1 MLRDIRS
8 KNRPRR
14 IGHASA
20 RVKIALAGLLALA
33 ALPAAGEDGDWV
45 GRSYESALQRF
56 AGGQTDTAF
65 DLLRDIENR
74 QTEAGKGE
82 ELLAAERRVIADL
95 GERDVQAL
103 AGIVL
108 LHHDAFLRYRKA
120 QRLRLAAHAL
130 RVVIETTASP
140 QMRAAPPPIKRVA
153 SLALTSL
160 AGTAVQLNP
169 PDAAELLRRAIDLDP
184 LDAGALL
191 AVGAIYEK
199 YGNYGEAVG
208 ALKRRVAIDPS
219 AEARLRLAV
228 NLRRTGDTAG
238 AETLLAALAASTE
251 PADEWTEILAGQEL
265 ASLLG
270 DLGRTADAVALLRQA
285 VERHPLDG
293 TLRIQ
298 LSLML
303 EKSGHPGDALAAAE
317 GAARLVDAG
326 AAAPLNPRVLY
337 NRWPQHAFADAAAEM
352 REGVE
357 PQLERLAQALGIARG
372 AGG

>member
-1 MLRDIRS
+1 MLRDIRP

-20 RVKIALAGLLALA
+20 RVKSALAGLLLFA
-33 ALPAAGEDGDWV
+33 AVPAAGADGDWV
-45 GRSYESALQRF
+45 GRSYEAALQRF
-56 AGGQTDTAF
+56 ARGQSDAAF
-65 DLLRDIENR
+65 ELLRDIENR

-82 ELLAAERRVIADL
+82 DLLAAERRVIAEL
-95 GERDVQAL
+95 GERDVEAL

-130 RVVIETTASP
+130 RVVIDTTASP
-140 QMRAAPPPIKRVA
+140 QMRAAPLPIKRVA

-184 LDAGALL
+184 LDANALL

-208 ALKRRVAIDPS
+208 ALQRRVAIAPS
-219 AEARLRLAV
+219 AEARLRLAI
-228 NLRRTGDTAG
+228 NLRRTGDTAA
-238 AETLLAALAASTE
+238 AEPLLATLAATTE
-251 PADEWTEILAGQEL
+251 PADGWAATLASQEL

-270 DLGRTADAVALLRQA
+270 DLGRTADAVAHLRQA

-293 TLRIQ
+293 TLRVQ

-317 GAARLVDAG
+317 EAARLVDAG
-326 AAAPLNPRVLY
+326 GAAPLNPRVLY
-337 NRWPQHAFADAAAEM
+337 NRWPQHAFDDAATAM
-352 REGVE
+352 RQGVE
-357 PQLERLAQALGIARG
+357 PQLARLALALGVARG